1 MKTAILRGLPMFAAL
16 PTAELAALVEISS
29 ERAFQPGEVLLTES
43 GFSEHFYILMDGEVE
58 ILKSMGTSDERRVA
72 LCRVGTLLGEMSM
85 FSATGMHTASARAIT
100 TTNAMVITRA
110 HFNNL
115 LHSRPEIAVE
125 LVGVLS
131 RRLEESENGTIRDL
145 REKNRELTLAYDE
158 LKAAQAQLIEKEM
171 LERELEIASN
181 LQLSILPHAA
191 PRYPHYDIGALMIP
205 ARMIGGD
212 FYDFIPLGPDR
223 LGVVVGDVCDKG
235 IPAALFMTLTYMTMR
250 EEAQRNPDP
259 GDALRAVNRRII
271 EINASQMFVTLL
283 YGVLD
288 FTRHEFHYA
297 RAGHPRPMLLASG
310 LPPLLRSLRPGQ
322 PVGLFDP
329 LVLDEQCLPVP
340 VGSTLLLF
348 SDGLSES
355 LEQLGV
361 PDLGALCTSFLDAPN
376 LTAKDY
382 CRRLW
387 EKVSQDGVE
396 VSRQDDFTV
405 LAIRAV

>member
-16 PTAELAALVEISS
+16 PAAEIAALVEISS
-29 ERAFQPGEVLLTES
+29 ERAFQPGEVLMVEG

-58 ILKSMGTSDERRVA
+58 ILKSMGTNDERRVA

-85 FSATGMHTASARAIT
+85 FSAAGVHTASVRAIT
-100 TTNAMVITRA
+100 PTNAMVITRA
-110 HFNNL
+110 QFNEL

-191 PRYPHYDIGALMIP
+191 PRYPDYDIGALMIP
-205 ARMIGGD
+205 ARLVGGD

-288 FTRHEFHYA
+288 LARHEFHYA

-310 LPPLLRSLRPGQ
+310 LPPLQRSLHPGQ
-322 PVGLFDP
+322 PVGLFDT

-340 VGSTLLLF
+340 TGSTLLLF

-355 LEQLGV
+355 LEQVGV
-361 PDLGALCTSFLDAPN
+361 TDLGALCTGFLDAPN

-387 EKVSQDGVE
+387 ERVSQDSVE
-396 VSRQDDFTV
+396 ASRQDDFTV